1 MNVRMIDELA
11 GPGVQHAQQAD
22 SAADEARV
30 LGQFQ
35 QRRGGSAKEQV
46 VDQLLITA
54 GEGAQ
59 LFREGEGD
67 EEVID
72 GEQETLLRGQP
83 FMGLFVAAF
92 GTVTVLAGVIAV
104 TLLLTLHAEIDLTA
118 EDSGA
123 TLFDVLHGPPMRRQH
138 ALAKLSAILWTMQP
152 KDLGHFQHQQL
163 TGHS

>member
-30 LGQFQ
+30 LGQVQ

-118 EDSGA
+118 EDSG
-123 TLFDVLHGPPMRRQH
+123 
-138 ALAKLSAILWTMQP
+138 
-152 KDLGHFQHQQL
+152 
-163 TGHS
+163 

>member
-59 LFREGEGD
+59 LFRGGEGD
-67 EEVID
+67 EGVID
-72 GEQETLLRGQP
+72 GEKGNLLRGLP
-83 FMGLFVAAF
+83 FMGLFVAALR
-92 GTVTVLAGVIAV
+92 TAAVLAGGSRSTV
-104 TLLLTLHAEIDLTA
+104 
-118 EDSGA
+118 
-123 TLFDVLHGPPMRRQH
+123 
-138 ALAKLSAILWTMQP
+138 
-152 KDLGHFQHQQL
+152 
-163 TGHS
+163 